1 MELDTNK
8 EGEQKPR
15 VETNTQE
22 RFPELPSITSPMGR
36 LYWIYY

>member
-1 MELDTNK
+1 MEFDTNK

-15 VETNTQE
+15 VETNTQD